1 MGTQPAVVSLPTRW
15 TSTTNHLLLPI
26 KDWALSECC
35 KSFVAKARP
44 CMRHSIAFLA
54 GRFAFAFSARY
65 SNDWKSATW
74 VYVTTSTRNLRYVT
88 ASERY
93 PFIKVSMT
101 LTLFQRR
108 SSVTLERS
116 SFLFL
121 FSFFHVKFWYHRVL
135 SVWWLYNSTYRDWHR
150 HVTLVTTTRRLPPWF
165 SRLWL

>member
-1 MGTQPAVVSLPTRW
+1 MGTQPTVVSLSTCW
-15 TSTTNHLLLPI
+15 TSTTNHLLPI
-26 KDWALSECC
+26 KDWTLSECC
-35 KSFVAKARP
+35 KSFVARARP

-88 ASERY
+88 ATERY

-101 LTLFQRR
+101 MTLFQRR

-116 SFLFL
+116 SFLLLFL
-121 FSFFHVKFWYHRVL
+121 LSSDTIEFWVYGGYIILHTGTDIDTWR
-135 SVWWLYNSTYRDWHR
+135 W
-150 HVTLVTTTRRLPPWF
+150 
-165 SRLWL
+165 